1 MKDTQAVVFIIDDD
15 PSVRKS
21 LERLIQS
28 VGLGIQSF
36 ASAAQFLQSGHRE
49 ETGCLILDVRM
60 PEISG
65 LDLQEK
71 MSGAGILLPIIFI
84 SGHGTVPTSV
94 RAMKAGAVDFLQK
107 PFDEQD
113 MLGAVYRAIDLCRK
127 RKAEREELKTVR
139 ERLRSLTSKEHE
151 VFACVVTGMANK
163 VIADQLDIT
172 EKTVKVHRASVMHKT
187 GAQSLAD
194 LVRMAEKAGIKPLP
208 TK

>member
-1 MKDTQAVVFIIDDD
+1 MKDTPAVVFIVDDD

-28 VGLGIQSF
+28 VGLKAQSF
-36 ASAAQFLQSGHRE
+36 ASAMQFLQAGNRE

-84 SGHGTVPTSV
+84 SGHGTVPMSV

-113 MLGAVYRAIDLCRK
+113 LLDAVYRSIDLCRK
-127 RKAEREELKTVR
+127 AKEEREELTIVQK
-139 ERLRSLTSKEHE
+139 RLRSLTAKEHE
-151 VFACVVTGMANK
+151 VFVCVITGMANK
-163 VIADQLDIT
+163 IIADRLDMA
-172 EKTVKVHRASVMHKT
+172 EKTVKVHRASVMQKM
-187 GAQSLAD
+187 GAQSVAD
-194 LVRMAEKAGIKPLP
+194 LVRMAEKVGVQPLP
-208 TK
+208 IK